1 MIYIPYKINVDET
14 KFNSDASLVAFKTT
28 VGDVLMYSQKT

>member
-1 MIYIPYKINVDET
+1 MIIIPFKINVDET

-28 VGDVLMYSQKT
+28 EGYVHVYSLKT